1 MSFSDTS
8 NAKKYASIAEVAAA
22 QAKVY
27 ASELESA
34 PDYAAQAAA
43 SAAAAATSESNAVA
57 AESIV
62 NGLAISASES
72 ATSAAASAAS
82 AGNAAS
88 AAIGRS
94 VKVPDGETLGDLPAA
109 ADRQS
114 SLVYFDELSAATV
127 KPISDFAI
135 LDENGKIPVSVI
147 PAIALT
153 EPFVVDS
160 QAEMLALDAQVGDIA
175 KRTDLGYS
183 FCLASAPPSTLS
195 NWVQLTDD
203 VLAQLG
209 QSTGAASVGA
219 LNDAGSP
226 TTVQLALNAKANKAT
241 LLAQTGATTIG
252 ASDSSGAQT
261 TVQGALDE
269 KLPSSTDAFD
279 IPYGSTSI
287 GAYLAKMD
295 VYLETYLLVSDATI
309 NRAMN
314 AIFTAFPSGARVI
327 FPHGASLVAECLNN
341 KIFVPSNY
349 ELHGNGCTITAFKN
363 GVSNVESIF
372 TIAKGLTDATYTP
385 SNNVYIHDFILDGNF
400 TLADNRVL
408 FRNQSLIGFARA
420 PGSSAATETLISRN
434 VKLERIQFKNCAWG
448 ISGNAVVNF
457 DLLNCYFEGLIYT
470 GDDGVTTEN
479 VSGGYGI
486 NIGNCRNVNIHGV
499 DAKATT
505 GAERHLIYITA
516 GNYSV
521 SIRDIHVDWALAGS
535 TRGTG
540 TCPPINIRAVN
551 RLIIDGYQVIASST
565 YTNCFLSF
573 NGDSGISYDVTITN
587 VEATGA
593 KDDGIVIDNVFRFN
607 VNNVILTDVSS
618 PSTTAGSTGIRLQ
631 LAQQGN
637 LDNILIQGSNL
648 NSGFTIRSGCDKITT
663 GDNIEIRNT
672 NKLAGITYRGFV
684 FATHTISYSPGSEY
698 SGLPSTNIRIGRIRW
713 SGLDYT
719 FYDTTA
725 SLYAGKVALTH
736 PAIGVMKVVAGVIT
750 EVQDSYG
757 ILSWGQHSAGASVVV
772 SQYFPADMTDYGVSL
787 TVQDT
792 IGTIRS
798 AFPAMTDASA
808 KRWVLS
814 LRTSADAY
822 VDATTLTGL
831 RIVFQLHQLGGL

>member
-1 MSFSDTS
+1 MTVSTVVDHNDYTGNGVTTSFPYTFRIFKKSDLTVS
-8 NAKKYASIAEVAAA
+8 VIDLSENITVLVLDTDYTVTNAGGYNGGNVVLTTPLANGWQISISRELDPTQETDLRNQGKFFAEVHEDAFDKLTMLIQQVASMFRLALRKPSSIANWYDALNNYIRNLKDPRDP
-22 QAKVY
+22 Q
-27 ASELESA
+27 
-34 PDYAAQAAA
+34 D
-43 SAAAAATSESNAVA
+43 AATKNYVDTLANSNFTRTLRVPEPIPQLPDAVTRA
-57 AESIV
+57 NKIIAFD
-62 NGLAISASES
+62 
-72 ATSAAASAAS
+72 S
-82 AGNAAS
+82 AGN
-88 AAIGRS
+88 
-94 VKVPDGETLGDLPAA
+94 
-109 ADRQS
+109 
-114 SLVYFDELSAATV
+114 
-127 KPISDFAI
+127 PI
-135 LDENGKIPVSVI
+135 
-147 PAIALT
+147 
-153 EPFVVDS
+153 VV
-160 QAEMLALDAQVGDIA
+160 L
-175 KRTDLGYS
+175 
-183 FCLASAPPSTLS
+183 PPSGS
-195 NWVQLTDD
+195 ASD
-203 VLAQLG
+203 VLIE
-209 QSTGAASVGA
+209 
-219 LNDAGSP
+219 
-226 TTVQLALNAKANKAT
+226 LAKP
-241 LLAQTGATTIG
+241 TGATKIG
-252 ASDSSGAQT
+252 YRNGTVASY
-261 TVQGALDE
+261 LD
-269 KLPSSTDAFD
+269 L
-279 IPYGSTSI
+279 
-287 GAYLAKMD
+287 MD
-295 VYLETYLLVSDATI
+295 VYLESYLLPTDTTI
-309 NRAMN
+309 NRAFN
-314 AIFTAFPSGARVI
+314 YICSIYPNGARVI
-327 FPHGASLVAECLNN
+327 FPHGKSLVAECLNN
-341 KIFVPSNY
+341 KMYVPSNY
-349 ELHGNGCTITAFKN
+349 ELHGNGCVITAFKD
-363 GVSNVESIF
+363 GVNNVESIF
-372 TIAKGLTDATYTP
+372 TIARGLTDATFTP

-400 TLADNRVL
+400 SLSDNRTL
-408 FRNQSLIGFARA
+408 FRNQSLIGVARA
-420 PGSSAATETLISRN
+420 PGSSAATETLVSRN
-434 VKLERIQFKNCAWG
+434 VRIERTQFRHCAWG
-448 ISGNAVVNF
+448 LSVNAIVNF
-457 DLLNCYFEGLIYT
+457 DLVQCYFEGLIYT
-470 GDDGVTTEN
+470 GDDDVTTAN

-757 ILSWGQHSAGASVVV
+757 ILSWGQHSAGASVIV
-772 SQYFPADMTDYGVSL
+772 SQYFPADMNDYGVSL

-792 IGTIRS
+792 IGNIRN
-798 AFPAMTDASA
+798 AFAAMVDSSA
-808 KRWVLS
+808 KRWVIS
-814 LRTSADAY
+814 MRTSGDAY
-822 VDATTLTGL
+822 VDATTQSGL
-831 RIVFQLHQLGGL
+831 RIVIQMHQLGGL

>member
-1 MSFSDTS
+1 MTVSTVVDHNDYTGNGVTTSFPYTFRIFKKTDLAVSVVDLSENITVLVLDTDYTVT
-8 NAKKYASIAEVAAA
+8 NAGGYNGGNVVLTAPLTNGWQISISRELDPTQETDLRNQGKFFAEVHEDAFDKLTMLIQQVASMFRLALRKPSSIANWYDALNNYIRNLKDPRDP
-22 QAKVY
+22 Q
-27 ASELESA
+27 
-34 PDYAAQAAA
+34 D
-43 SAAAAATSESNAVA
+43 AATKNYVDTLANSNFTRTLRVPEPIPQLPDAVTRA
-57 AESIV
+57 NKIIAFD
-62 NGLAISASES
+62 
-72 ATSAAASAAS
+72 S
-82 AGNAAS
+82 AGN
-88 AAIGRS
+88 
-94 VKVPDGETLGDLPAA
+94 
-109 ADRQS
+109 
-114 SLVYFDELSAATV
+114 
-127 KPISDFAI
+127 PI
-135 LDENGKIPVSVI
+135 
-147 PAIALT
+147 
-153 EPFVVDS
+153 VV
-160 QAEMLALDAQVGDIA
+160 L
-175 KRTDLGYS
+175 
-183 FCLASAPPSTLS
+183 PPSGS
-195 NWVQLTDD
+195 ASD
-203 VLAQLG
+203 VLIE
-209 QSTGAASVGA
+209 
-219 LNDAGSP
+219 
-226 TTVQLALNAKANKAT
+226 LAKP
-241 LLAQTGATTIG
+241 TGATKIG
-252 ASDSSGAQT
+252 YRDGTVASY
-261 TVQGALDE
+261 LD
-269 KLPSSTDAFD
+269 L
-279 IPYGSTSI
+279 
-287 GAYLAKMD
+287 MD
-295 VYLETYLLVSDATI
+295 VYLESYLLPTDTTI
-309 NRAMN
+309 NRAFN
-314 AIFTAFPSGARVI
+314 YICSIYPNGARVI
-327 FPHGASLVAECLNN
+327 FPHGKSLVAECLNN
-341 KIFVPSNY
+341 KMYVPSNY
-349 ELHGNGCTITAFKN
+349 ELHGNGCVITAFKD
-363 GVSNVESIF
+363 GVNNVESIF
-372 TIAKGLTDATYTP
+372 TIARGLTDATFTP
-385 SNNVYIHDFILDGNF
+385 SNNVCIHDFILDGNF
-400 TLADNRVL
+400 SLSDNRTL
-408 FRNQSLIGFARA
+408 FRNQSLIGVARA
-420 PGSSAATETLISRN
+420 PGSSAATETLVSRN
-434 VKLERIQFKNCAWG
+434 VRIERTQFRNCAWG
-448 ISGNAVVNF
+448 LSVSAIVNF
-457 DLLNCYFEGLIYT
+457 DLVQCYFEGLIYT
-470 GDDGVTTEN
+470 GDDDVTTAN

-607 VNNVILTDVSS
+607 VNNVILTNVSS

-736 PAIGVMKVVAGVIT
+736 PAIGVMKVAAGVIT

-757 ILSWGQHSAGASVVV
+757 ILSWGQHSAGASVIV
-772 SQYFPADMTDYGVSL
+772 SQYFPADMNDYGVSL

-792 IGTIRS
+792 IGNIRN
-798 AFPAMTDASA
+798 AFAAMVDSSA
-808 KRWVLS
+808 KRWVIS
-814 LRTSADAY
+814 MRTSGDAY
-822 VDATTLTGL
+822 VDATTQSGL
-831 RIVFQLHQLGGL
+831 RIVIQMHQLGGL